1 MLPYSSSELLRHT
14 WRSGLKIFHFVSK
27 LPKKDKEFQ
36 KQFFYNQF
44 LKKKKKKEEKVP
56 KFSVPDIRGI
66 SFLFFWK
73 NLVQEYRLLRFFDL
87 LLNVGQKIIES
98 DFATVQMNVR
108 KPSETHYMLENK

>member
-1 MLPYSSSELLRHT
+1 MKLDEFTSSDTRAFFCLL
-14 WRSGLKIFHFVSK
+14 LKPHP
-27 LPKKDKEFQ
+27 PKKRKFH
-36 KQFFYNQF
+36 
-44 LKKKKKKEEKVP
+44 KKEEKVP